1 MGIVLKEAWSGT
13 QMSPRPMKTLV
24 LGCIYGVQE
33 GGIASSLGFTPQY
46 SRPKY
51 IPLRLM

>member
-1 MGIVLKEAWSGT
+1 MGA
-13 QMSPRPMKTLV
+13 RPIKTLV
-24 LGCIYGVQE
+24 LGCIYGVQ
-33 GGIASSLGFTPQY
+33 GGGTASSLGFTPQY